1 MMFAMNRILGLT
13 PFNFSVR
20 IARATVIGAFNLA
33 LWYYLPTIIF
43 SQLDQFIPS
52 STNSILP
59 IDPYTFSQGNV
70 TDAILLFGIT
80 ITVLKVFS
88 NISKGH
94 ALSHLF
100 SASAA
105 LLAAYYI
112 ITLLNGG
119 VISLAI
125 DDPSK
130 FLPSNMGSGDI
141 GFSLNAINIVFE
153 FKVLFFFMVIPS
165 FLSVVKHVWQA
176 IHESATVEI
185 NMDEIIE

>member
-1 MMFAMNRILGLT
+1 MARILGLT
-13 PFNFSVR
+13 YFRFSVR
-20 IARATVIGAFNLA
+20 IVSAIVIGAFNLA

-52 STNSILP
+52 STNPVLP

-70 TDAILLFGIT
+70 TEAILLFGVT

-88 NISKGH
+88 SISKGH

-119 VISLAI
+119 VLSLTI
-125 DDPSK
+125 DDPSI
-130 FLPSNMGSGDI
+130 FFSSNMGSGDI

-153 FKVLFFFMVIPS
+153 FKVLFLFMVIPS
-165 FLSVVKHVWQA
+165 FLNVVKHVWQA

-185 NMDEIIE
+185 DMDEIIE

>member
-1 MMFAMNRILGLT
+1 MSRILGLT
-13 PFNFSVR
+13 SFGFSMRIVR
-20 IARATVIGAFNLA
+20 SIAVGAFNLA

-43 SQLDQFIPS
+43 SQLEQFIPS
-52 STNSILP
+52 NTNPIFP
-59 IDPYTFSQGNV
+59 IDQSFAQGNI
-70 TDAILLFGIT
+70 TEAILLFGVT

-88 NISKGH
+88 SISKGH

-105 LLAAYYI
+105 LLAAYYT

-119 VISLAI
+119 VISLSI

-130 FLPSNMGSGDI
+130 FLPSNMGAGEI
-141 GFSLNAINIVFE
+141 GLNLNPINIVFE
-153 FKVLFFFMVIPS
+153 FKLLFFFMVIPS
-165 FLSVVKHVWQA
+165 FLSAVKHVWQA

-185 NMDEIIE
+185 KMDEIIE